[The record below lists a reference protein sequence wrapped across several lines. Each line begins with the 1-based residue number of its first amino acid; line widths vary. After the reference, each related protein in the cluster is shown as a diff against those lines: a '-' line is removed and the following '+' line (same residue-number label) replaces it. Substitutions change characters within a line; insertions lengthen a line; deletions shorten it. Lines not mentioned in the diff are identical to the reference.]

1 MPPTDSDPGSEPTL
15 VLPRSIEAE
24 MREHAREVAPH
35 ECCGI
40 LGGVFE
46 PHSSRVTSRYP
57 ADNVAT
63 EPTTEYR
70 IDPEEQLAVF
80 EELED
85 RGEEIVGFYHSHPR
99 GPFAPS
105 ETDVAGAAWP
115 NRSYVIVSLE
125 GDFGEPAIGSWRWR
139 DDGDRDR
146 DREHDN
152 EHDDGGRF
160 VLETIERP

>member
-70 IDPEEQLAVF
+70 IDPETQLAIF
-80 EELED
+80 EALEAD
-85 RGEEIVGFYHSHPR
+85 GEAIVGFYHSHPQ
-99 GPFAPS
+99 GPAEPS
-105 ETDVAGAAWP
+105 ATDRAGAAWP
-115 NRSYVIVSLE
+115 DRSYVIVSGVRE
-125 GDFGEPAIGSWRWR
+125 QRVTAWRWR
-139 DDGDRDR
+139 GSD
-146 DREHDN
+146 EAF
-152 EHDDGGRF
+152 EP
-160 VLETIERP
+160 ERVTRP